1 MNKAEFLEKLA
12 SRICS
17 LPEDDIEKSLEY
29 YSEMIDDYIEDG
41 VSENEAVERIGS
53 MDSIVAQILSD
64 VSLVKIV
71 KKRAKD
77 RKKMSGVGIT
87 LIILG
92 FPLWFSLL
100 VVAVAVGVS
109 LYASLWSVII
119 SLWASFGALVGSAF
133 GGLVGGVT
141 CVCVGDC
148 SFGLLLISAALVCA
162 GLSIFAF
169 YGCKA
174 ATKGSILL
182 TKKMFVGIKNA
193 LLKKEAV

>member
-1 MNKAEFLEKLA
+1 MNKTEFLEKLA
-12 SRICS
+12 SRVCS

-41 VSENEAVERIGS
+41 ITENEAVERLGS

-77 RKKMSGVGIT
+77 RKKMSGVSIT
-87 LIILG
+87 LMILG
-92 FPLWFSLL
+92 FPVWFSLL
-100 VVAVAVGVS
+100 AAAFAVAVS

-119 SLWASFGALVGSAF
+119 SLWASFGALVGSAA
-133 GGLVGGVT
+133 GGLIGGVA
-141 CVCVGDC
+141 CVCIGDC
-148 SFGLLLISAALVCA
+148 SFGLLLISSALVCA

-174 ATKGSILL
+174 TTKSSILL
-182 TKKMFVGIKNA
+182 TKKIFIGIKNA